1 MIKTILA
8 LLEAKFPGVR
18 KDVLQN
24 LAGVMALQVED
35 EAGANDVVGKLTA
48 DKVSA
53 FGQQYR
59 SAIDREIQQS
69 VQTNEQN
76 LRNKYNFV
84 EKQNQQQ
91 QQQQQQQQ
99 NQQQQ
104 QQQEQQQAGGITLD
118 QIRALMAEQ
127 MQPFAQRLDAID
139 AQKVAQTR
147 RETYVGKLKEAK
159 LDEAMI
165 GMMTSQFDMMQFADD
180 NAFNAFMAGQ
190 QPNIDKLAQQ
200 AANNLLRQDT
210 KPSFA
215 SVNNDGVSNAVEAY
229 LKKEGGNGLGGKAI

>member
-91 QQQQQQQQ
+91 QQQQQ
-99 NQQQQ
+99 
-104 QQQEQQQAGGITLD
+104 QQQAGGITLD